1 MAMAAAA
8 GEDAASLLSRAVH
21 AVFAEWT
28 ALGMAVENEWG
39 GRATRDKALQ
49 LLHRV
54 LTGLLSSSA
63 VHVEELEELLDSVR
77 ALARGRTSAE
87 RFKFSP
93 LSPCSGSSQAL
104 LDDFNVEAEDDSPAQ
119 VARLLCTLHS
129 EVCGEGWGLRG
140 QAVRHDRATLTA
152 VQSSSAGSCG
162 MLDNSTWDSGAL
174 QICLYSGRPM
184 ATLSSAK

>member
-1 MAMAAAA
+1 MAAAA

-63 VHVEELEELLDSVR
+63 VHVEELEELLDS
-77 ALARGRTSAE
+77 
-87 RFKFSP
+87 
-93 LSPCSGSSQAL
+93 AL

-129 EVCGEGWGLRG
+129 EARAGCSTTALGILEKHASKREQSNWVVAPLPPKQSTDSSDDEDIGEDGDENMAVDTTGASGSSREPKVPEVDEDGFQMVSRSRG
-140 QAVRHDRATLTA
+140 RR
-152 VQSSSAGSCG
+152 
-162 MLDNSTWDSGAL
+162 
-174 QICLYSGRPM
+174 
-184 ATLSSAK
+184 